1 MKINIKLNKLDN
13 TTLELL
19 AEKNIFVDQLCRHSK
34 KGNVIV
40 SSIDELKLKI
50 EDLSSTHIGGFQI
63 HVEDKLFA
71 QKNSDSEDVMFNDSY
86 GMDLSKKFSTK
97 DDIGFTVFKSDEGTF
112 SIKRTDT
119 EEAYLG
125 KESQNIKNIKGDEEF
140 RSFSEAMNALNFY
153 MVDMSSNLTQVD
165 TYHISVN
172 DAKYAIFEKH
182 GFNYNSGNDDA
193 IEKGCKLISKED
205 IVIRP
210 KPEPTFEEDPEAE
223 NKRKR
228 GRGSSFGNN

>member
-1 MKINIKLNKLDN
+1 MKIQIKIDKIDN

-19 AEKNIFVDQLCRHSK
+19 AEKNIFVDQICRFSS

-63 HVEDKLFA
+63 FIEDKLFA
-71 QKNSDSEDVMFNDSY
+71 QKNPDSEDVMFNDSY
-86 GMDLSKKFSTK
+86 GVDLSKKFSTK
-97 DDIGFTVFKSDEGTF
+97 DDIGFTVFKTEDGKF
-112 SIKRTDT
+112 SIKRIDT

-125 KESQNIKNIKGDEEF
+125 KEDQKIKNIKGEEEF
-140 RSFSEAMNALNFY
+140 KNFSEAMNALNFY
-153 MVDMSSNLTQVD
+153 MVDMSSNLSQVD

-172 DAKYAIFEKH
+172 NAKYAIFEKH

-205 IVIRP
+205 IVIRSNP
-210 KPEPTFEEDPEAE
+210 KPTFETIRNPKNRRD
-223 NKRKR
+223 R
-228 GRGSSFGNN
+228 GNSLQ